1 MIAEIGGSNEAKG
14 SSVSPA
20 AIAVPVVLILL
31 LVPVLVIVFLFY
43 RRYHQILQLGCIV
56 TYVAYASYVKYSYR
70 KKSGKIVSKIRK
82 CIILCLPD

>member
-1 MIAEIGGSNEAKG
+1 MIAEIGGSNEAKV

-31 LVPVLVIVFLFY
+31 LVPVLVIVFLGGMY
-43 RRYHQILQLGCIV
+43 RQSLQLVCIV

-70 KKSGKIVSKIRK
+70 KKSGKIVYKIRN